1 MSRFKPSREDLSE
14 NPPTPEHL
22 LRGFHGRP
30 IQKVTKWVLPLDDF
44 SNAQCLGRSD
54 TIFYLSDKRDPKDPK
69 GEGAQG
75 FMKRFYHEQH
85 PEAYLYVIPIY
96 SDLDSFLTQLVEE
109 CKAEGVTRK
118 ARRKGLYP
126 KGKVPSK
133 LVELGVL
140 EKVMLSIGGGEVE
153 LSFQGYSLF
162 VFGNM
167 KTLMALPISSGRL
180 QKNHIYIWA
189 SQKTRVNWRGIID

>member
-14 NPPTPEHL
+14 NPSTPEHL

-30 IQKVTKWVLPLDDF
+30 VQKVSKWMLPIDDF
-44 SNAQCLGRSD
+44 ADAQCLGRSD
-54 TIFYLSDKRDPKDPK
+54 TIFYISDKRDPKDPK

-75 FMKRFYHEQH
+75 HMKRFYHEQH
-85 PEAYLYVIPIY
+85 PESYLYVISPY
-96 SDLDSFLTQLVEE
+96 SSLDSFLTQLVEE
-109 CKAEGVTRK
+109 CEVEGVAQK
-118 ARRKGLYP
+118 ARKKKLYP
-126 KGKVPSK
+126 KGKVPTK

-140 EKVMLSIGGGEVE
+140 EKVMLSVGKGEVE

-167 KTLMALPISSGRL
+167 KTLIALPISDGRL
-180 QKNHIYIWA
+180 QNNHIYVWA
-189 SQKTRVNWRGIID
+189 SQQTRVNWRGIID